1 VLEGA
6 RRAVDVRDAEL
17 FDEYVGLARR
27 HDGRHY
33 GTLEDAV
40 GPLQTVL
47 RGFRFSGFAVGHV
60 GEVSRG
66 VKDFVNMAAEV
77 GAKGNGRDID
87 AVSLLDAKAT
97 FSRIGKINI
106 AMAAWR
112 ERARL
117 ILDRAQYVGMSGRA
131 VTLAQLRRQSA
142 MALAVRDPLSESAQ
156 IQARVQQ
163 DVTVFRQLTR
173 HGEGW

>member
-1 VLEGA
+1 MS
-6 RRAVDVRDAEL
+6 
-17 FDEYVGLARR
+17 
-27 HDGRHY
+27 
-33 GTLEDAV
+33 
-40 GPLQTVL
+40 
-47 RGFRFSGFAVGHV
+47 RG
-60 GEVSRG
+60 G

-117 ILDRAQYVGMSGRA
+117 ILDRVQYVGMSGRA

-142 MALAVRDPLSESAQ
+142 MALAVRDPLFETAQ

-163 DVTVFRQLTR
+163 DVTVFRQLT